1 MNKLFLIM
9 TTFLLFL
16 GACSTDEKNSSDIE
30 SKDKVEAVKEK
41 EPEEEIEEITENVE
55 ETTQEVKET
64 EEELEVADLTEEEE
78 KEFQR
83 SIGVLMAE
91 NMAIEHFEGVAEV
104 HYSEEEN
111 AMMFLPTDEDFTIA
125 LAMVES
131 GLLDK
136 SEWNVLRDSFVE
148 YSSILSDFTDD
159 ESLLVYVVNPAN
171 EENYIL
177 LANNGQIIYDVFE

>member
-41 EPEEEIEEITENVE
+41 EPEEEIEEIIENVE

-64 EEELEVADLTEEEE
+64 EEELEVTNLTEEEE

-159 ESLLVYVVNPAN
+159 ESLLVCVVNPAN

-177 LANNGQIIYDVFE
+177 IANNGQIIYDVFE